1 MQTIRLRLRSDSSSS
16 SVSSLRDFF
25 FNGGLW
31 EPASDGL
38 RAIPPALV
46 AAADDAADDKDT
58 GRGLRLISSIVV
70 APVAPVAEVSGRPL
84 LRRWGEVSSTNSL
97 VATLMGGGV
106 ACGIS
111 RERASFG
118 SMRSSFRE
126 GWRNCDSV
134 TVSGLPLGRRL
145 GSCRERCERQPRRL
159 GDGERL
165 KSFVEACPGIRKLP
179 LTELVRRDDE
189 AEGVC
194 APIALNNKGSTKG
207 PLSVGA

>member
-70 APVAPVAEVSGRPL
+70 APVAPVAEDSGRPL

-97 VATLMGGGV
+97 VATLMGGGF
-106 ACGIS
+106 AIS
-111 RERASFG
+111 FQTHTG
-118 SMRSSFRE
+118 
-126 GWRNCDSV
+126 
-134 TVSGLPLGRRL
+134 TV
-145 GSCRERCERQPRRL
+145 
-159 GDGERL
+159 
-165 KSFVEACPGIRKLP
+165 
-179 LTELVRRDDE
+179 
-189 AEGVC
+189 
-194 APIALNNKGSTKG
+194 
-207 PLSVGA
+207 